1 MGQVVGYAK
10 SNHYWLI
17 VSWTETVN
25 TSANTSTCNFTVTFG
40 GNWTL
45 NIGARYSGNS
55 LTINGTT
62 HSFTTGALSWGS
74 GGGSATIYTLSG
86 VSIPHNADGTASLS
100 VSATFACGIQRFSD
114 GSAALP
120 SINCSGTQALTPIA
134 RASAISSVTNPV
146 NIGSAVAVTWTPAAS
161 AYTFGLY
168 FWVGDLNWTIGSIKP
183 ASTSAYTYNWTVPT
197 SLYTSMSDITSL
209 VLGVRLTTYNASGAE
224 LGSSSTTF
232 TANIADSVKPS
243 ISAFS
248 ISPVNSNPVLSGWG
262 LFVKGYTQPKL
273 SVTAAAGSGSA
284 ISKYTVSGAGSGEF
298 TSMPQTLSTISQSG
312 KLTYTVVVADKRNQT
327 ASASTSIT
335 AYDYAVPT
343 ISSFIVSR
351 VTGAST
357 HAQMRASW
365 SCSSVN
371 GKNSATGTLS
381 WRERTAASFTSYGT
395 VVNGSTV
402 SLDTSK
408 VVLSDTSQY
417 VFRLSVTDTVG
428 NTVTSDYTV
437 GTVAALMHWSA
448 SGNGIT
454 FGKILESD
462 NFNVAQEAFHDQA
475 VTAPAFKSSQGGRIE
490 HHTTYSLTVGSY
502 WAHIGQLEMSQT
514 GQIAELDLCFCNGQN
529 GWASQNHRLNIM
541 IMKAWQ
547 SSASTTESFGIS
559 YTGTGS
565 RIGEIKIKGYCPEAT
580 KLDLWIYRPFQYNQN
595 ISMLIH
601 GDYNSFTPLW
611 ESSASEPSGVGV
623 EQDCHIAPML
633 GLVPSLKFYVNGST
647 YEPFFTSG
655 SSAYV
660 GVGPHYLEATS
671 SEVKPSTSYKLSLGA
686 ADRPWGRGYIGGL
699 ELYNSEGGSS
709 VYMDFHFGNS
719 VGDYTDRI
727 IETAAGTLLFQKSG
741 GYSNLTAAAFSQ
753 ASSRHV
759 KHDISDMDDPTETIM
774 KLRPVS
780 FYYNSDPDDQHMQYG
795 LIAEEVEGVLP
806 SIVTVPDGYKDE
818 DRDYDPTEPVPGID
832 YSKLVPFLLAA
843 IQHMEKRIEALEEK
857 IKEVQE

>member
-17 VSWTETVN
+17 ASWTETVN

-40 GNWTL
+40 GNWAL

-371 GKNSATGTLS
+371 GRNSATGTLS

-475 VTAPAFKSSQGGRIE
+475 VTAPAFKSSYGGKWEQYIL
-490 HHTTYSLTVGSY
+490 HWADGNPY
-502 WAHIGQLEMSQT
+502 WTKIGTFTMNT
-514 GQIAELDLCFCNGQN
+514 AAEKATIRLFFEGGFN
-529 GWASQNHRLNIM
+529 GWANQHGIAA
-541 IMKAWQ
+541 IHIQKAWQ
-547 SSASTTESFGIS
+547 SAASTTGAFGIS
-559 YTGTGS
+559 YQLSGWQY
-565 RIGEIKIKGYCPEAT
+565 RDIKVQGRCTESN
-580 KLDLWIYRPFQYNQN
+580 KLDLYFYTAAE
-595 ISMLIH
+595 
-601 GDYNSFTPLW
+601 YNSQM
-611 ESSASEPSGVGV
+611 SAEITGNYDAFALADTLSPSAPTDGV
-623 EQDCHIAPML
+623 EQDCRMEPMCAEHYYMAAD
-633 GLVPSLKFYVNGST
+633 GNWYEPISINGGST
-647 YEPFFTSG
+647 YIGTGTYKAEIT
-655 SSAYV
+655 AD
-660 GVGPHYLEATS
+660 EI
-671 SEVKPSTSYKLSLGA
+671 KPSQSYSLALGA

-709 VYMDFHFGNS
+709 VYVDFHFNNS
-719 VGDYTDRI
+719 SADYTDRI

-774 KLRPVS
+774 KLRPVK
-780 FYYNSDPDDQHMQYG
+780 FYYNTDVDDQNPQYG

-806 SIVTVPDGYKDE
+806 SIVSVPDGYKDE
-818 DRDYDPTEPVPGID
+818 DREYSPTEPVPGID
-832 YSKLVPFLLAA
+832 YSKLVPLLLKVV
-843 IQHMEKRIEALEEK
+843 QEQEKRIEALEEK